1 MRALNAA
8 HPTSK
13 HRFVI
18 SENETGRFDAVVAS
32 LSRVNLV
39 AVAGA
44 AAEMCPGALLSRLGL
59 DYNAA
64 WIATE
69 GAMRV
74 DRVDVSWDAAK
85 SNWLVRLEMGEEVIR
100 RHSDLP
106 KDADEPAIRAAAK
119 KVAQDE
125 GYEADLE
132 NVTIRR

>member
-1 MRALNAA
+1 MNPLHLDPEPSVYGAIGCVSVNTVFAW
-8 HPTSK
+8 SG
-13 HRFVI
+13 
-18 SENETGRFDAVVAS
+18 GR
-32 LSRVNLV
+32 SRNV
-39 AVAGA
+39 
-44 AAEMCPGALLSRLGL
+44 PGALLSRLGL

>member
-1 MRALNAA
+1 
-8 HPTSK
+8 
-13 HRFVI
+13 
-18 SENETGRFDAVVAS
+18 
-32 LSRVNLV
+32 
-39 AVAGA
+39 
-44 AAEMCPGALLSRLGL
+44 
-59 DYNAA
+59 
-64 WIATE
+64 
-69 GAMRV
+69 MRV

-106 KDADEPAIRAAAK
+106 KDADEPAIRAAAR